1 MAPKLQFARKWMASD
16 GDITREALAHRF
28 ATLLTASLAP
38 SRELPFPSRA
48 DGKGVSRDVFERKI
62 TKILA
67 ALGRNGELMDRFND
81 SLVKL
86 WLGIF
91 TVMAR
96 VMALTDALRNN

>member
-1 MAPKLQFARKWMASD
+1 MASD
-16 GDITREALAHRF
+16 GDITREAVEHRF
-28 ATLLTASLAP
+28 ATRMSASLAP

-86 WLGIF
+86 KFWLGIS

-96 VMALTDALRNN
+96 VMALTDALRYGLRPKF